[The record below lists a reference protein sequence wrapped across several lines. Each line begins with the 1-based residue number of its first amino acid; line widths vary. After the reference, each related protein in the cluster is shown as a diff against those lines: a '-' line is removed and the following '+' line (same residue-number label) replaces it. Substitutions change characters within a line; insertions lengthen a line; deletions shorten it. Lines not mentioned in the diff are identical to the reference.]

1 MPVLAELQDSHGAGS
16 LGEEFAEVSAKQR
29 LPPRPL
35 FATLRPDRDTEV
47 DLMYESEDDH
57 RLPADRADYESQS
70 LTRPEYIAAIVHL
83 YRGELH
89 RATVWRLRLDNTT
102 NWSIITTAGLLTF
115 AFDGRNH
122 SHWVLL
128 AGILLLTSFL
138 SIEARRFR
146 FFDVWRY
153 RVRRIEENFYGP
165 ILHRDPVSPD
175 MAWGDRV
182 ADDLLHPMFKIGYRA
197 ALRAR
202 FVRNYW
208 VLYVVLV
215 AGWVLKVMHEPQI
228 ARNFDQFK
236 GNLQGDSVVPWQV
249 PIAIV
254 IIVMLIMLVTVIF
267 FPRAP
272 LNEESY
278 WSEHPQPK
286 REIGDLDV

>member
-1 MPVLAELQDSHGAGS
+1 M
-16 LGEEFAEVSAKQR
+16 
-29 LPPRPL
+29 
-35 FATLRPDRDTEV
+35 EV
-47 DLMYESEDDH
+47 DLMNDQ
-57 RLPADRADYESQS
+57 DYHNPHERVDFESQS
-70 LTRPEYIAAIVHL
+70 LSRQEYIAAIVHL

-115 AFDGRNH
+115 SFDGRDH

-128 AGILLLTSFL
+128 TGILLLTSFL

-165 ILHRDPVSPD
+165 ILQRDLGSPD
-175 MAWGDRV
+175 QSWGDRV
-182 ADDLLHPMFKIGYRA
+182 AEDLLHPIFKISYRA

-202 FVRNYW
+202 FIRNYW
-208 VLYVVLV
+208 VLYLVLLG
-215 AGWVLKVMHEPQI
+215 GWILKIMHEPVV
-228 ARNFDQFK
+228 AKNFDDIKQ
-236 GNLQGDSVVPWQV
+236 NLQGDSVVPWQV
-249 PIAIV
+249 PVFIFALIV
-254 IIVMLIMLVTVIF
+254 VVMLVTVLF
-267 FPRAP
+267 FPKAP

-278 WSEHPQPK
+278 WSQDVAPR

>member
-1 MPVLAELQDSHGAGS
+1 MHDEDHP
-16 LGEEFAEVSAKQR
+16 
-29 LPPRPL
+29 LPG
-35 FATLRPDRDTEV
+35 DRV
-47 DLMYESEDDH
+47 
-57 RLPADRADYESQS
+57 DYESQS

-115 AFDGRNH
+115 AFDGRTH

-165 ILHRDPVSPD
+165 ILQRDPVSPD

-182 ADDLLHPMFKIGYRA
+182 ADDLLHPRFKIGYRA

-202 FVRNYW
+202 FIRNYW
-208 VLYVVLV
+208 VLYLVLL
-215 AGWVLKVMHEPQI
+215 AGWVLKVMHEPEMAQTLEGL
-228 ARNFDQFK
+228 RQ
-236 GNLQGDSVVPWQV
+236 NLEGESLVPWQV
-249 PIAIV
+249 PVSIFLVIV
-254 IIVMLIMLVTVIF
+254 VTMVVMVLF

-278 WSEHPQPK
+278 WSEHPEHK

>member
-1 MPVLAELQDSHGAGS
+1 MHD
-16 LGEEFAEVSAKQR
+16 EEQ
-29 LPPRPL
+29 
-35 FATLRPDRDTEV
+35 AT
-47 DLMYESEDDH
+47 
-57 RLPADRADYESQS
+57 PADRVDYESQS

-182 ADDLLHPMFKIGYRA
+182 ASDLLHPVFKIGYRA

-202 FVRNYW
+202 FIRNYW
-208 VLYVVLV
+208 VLYLVLL
-215 AGWVLKVMHEPQI
+215 AGWILKVMHEPEI
-228 ARNFDQFK
+228 AQNFEGLK
-236 GNLQGDSVVPWQV
+236 RNLQGDSIVPWQIPV
-249 PIAIV
+249 TVFLSIV
-254 IIVMLIMLVTVIF
+254 VVMLVTVLF
-267 FPRAP
+267 FPKAP

-278 WSEHPQPK
+278 WSERPEHR

>member
-1 MPVLAELQDSHGAGS
+1 MAE
-16 LGEEFAEVSAKQR
+16 EEAA
-29 LPPRPL
+29 LP
-35 FATLRPDRDTEV
+35 E
-47 DLMYESEDDH
+47 
-57 RLPADRADYESQS
+57 DRADYESKS
-70 LTRPEYIAAIVHL
+70 LNRQEYITAIVHL

-115 AFDGRNH
+115 AFDGPDH

-128 AGILLLTSFL
+128 TGVLLLTSFL

-165 ILHRDPVSPD
+165 ILRRDPVSPD
-175 MAWGDRV
+175 RGWGDRV
-182 ADDLLHPMFKIGYRA
+182 AGDLLHPVFKITYRA

-208 VLYVVLV
+208 MLYSVLLG
-215 AGWVLKVMHEPQI
+215 GWVLKVLHEPT
-228 ARNFDQFK
+228 AAHDLAGVKR
-236 GNLQGDSVVPWQV
+236 NLQGDSVVPWQFPV
-249 PIAIV
+249 LIFFAIV
-254 IIVMLIMLVTVIF
+254 IVMLVTVLL
-267 FPRAP
+267 FPKAP
-272 LNEESY
+272 LNEESW
-278 WSEHPQPK
+278 WSESSDEHPNK

>member
-1 MPVLAELQDSHGAGS
+1 MDE
-16 LGEEFAEVSAKQR
+16 K
-29 LPPRPL
+29 
-35 FATLRPDRDTEV
+35 T
-47 DLMYESEDDH
+47 
-57 RLPADRADYESQS
+57 PADRADYESAS
-70 LTRPEYIAAIVHL
+70 LSRQEYINAIVHL

-128 AGILLLTSFL
+128 TGILLLTSFL

-165 ILHRDPVSPD
+165 ILQRDPVSPD
-175 MAWGDRV
+175 RGWGDRV
-182 ADDLLHPMFKIGYRA
+182 AEDLLHPVFKISYRA

-202 FVRNYW
+202 FIRNYW
-208 VLYVVLV
+208 VLYLVLLG
-215 AGWVLKVMHEPQI
+215 GWLLKIMHEPEVAHSFEGIKQ
-228 ARNFDQFK
+228 
-236 GNLQGDSVVPWQV
+236 NLQGGSVVPWQV
-249 PIAIV
+249 PVAVFCSIV
-254 IIVMLIMLVTVIF
+254 LVMLVTVLF
-267 FPRAP
+267 FPKAP
-272 LNEESY
+272 LNEDSY
-278 WSEHPQPK
+278 WTQTPDAHYK

>member
-1 MPVLAELQDSHGAGS
+1 VEL
-16 LGEEFAEVSAKQR
+16 
-29 LPPRPL
+29 PMN
-35 FATLRPDRDTEV
+35 DRDQ
-47 DLMYESEDDH
+47 DL
-57 RLPADRADYESQS
+57 PGDRADYESQS
-70 LTRPEYIAAIVHL
+70 LTRSEYIAAIVHL

-89 RATVWRLRLDNTT
+89 RATVWRMRLDNTT

-115 AFDGRNH
+115 SFDGRNH

-165 ILHRDPVSPD
+165 ILQRDPVSPD
-175 MAWGDRV
+175 EAWGERV
-182 ADDLLHPMFKIGYRA
+182 AADLLHPVFKIGYRA

-202 FVRNYW
+202 FIRNYW
-208 VLYVVLV
+208 VLYLVLL
-215 AGWVLKVMHEPQI
+215 AGWLLKVLHEPEI
-228 ARNFDQFK
+228 VRDLEGLK
-236 GNLQGDSVVPWQV
+236 RNLQGESMVPWQV
-249 PIAIV
+249 PAGIFSIIV
-254 IIVMLIMLVTVIF
+254 IVMIIGVLF
-267 FPRAP
+267 FPKAP

-278 WSEHPQPK
+278 WSEHAEPK

>member
-1 MPVLAELQDSHGAGS
+1 MHDDPSD
-16 LGEEFAEVSAKQR
+16 
-29 LPPRPL
+29 LPP
-35 FATLRPDRDTEV
+35 
-47 DLMYESEDDH
+47 
-57 RLPADRADYESQS
+57 DRADYESKS
-70 LTRPEYIAAIVHL
+70 LTRQEYIAAIVHL

-89 RATVWRLRLDNTT
+89 RATVWRVRLDNTT
-102 NWSIITTAGLLTF
+102 NWSIITTAALLTF
-115 AFDGRNH
+115 AFDGQHH

-165 ILHRDPVSPD
+165 ILQRDPVSPD
-175 MAWGDRV
+175 KGWGDRV
-182 ADDLLHPMFKIGYRA
+182 AEDLLHPMFKLSYRA

-208 VLYVVLV
+208 VLYMVLLG
-215 AGWVLKVMHEPQI
+215 GWLLKVMHEPEV
-228 ARNFDQFK
+228 ARDFEGFK
-236 GNLQGDSVVPWQV
+236 RNLQGGSVVPWQV
-249 PIAIV
+249 PVGIFLLV
-254 IIVMLIMLVTVIF
+254 LIVMIVTVLF
-267 FPRAP
+267 FPKAP

-278 WSEHPQPK
+278 WSQEKIPPR